1 MNKDKRQE
9 TGEKTYL
16 PPLYSKLVAAQS
28 KYTGMSKSAVI
39 ADSVRKCFDAMPVQE
54 REKLLD
60 IGRNR
65 Y

>member
-1 MNKDKRQE
+1 MVKTTQE
-9 TGEKTYL
+9 RGEKTYL

-39 ADSVRKCFDAMPVQE
+39 ADSVRKCFDAMPANE
-54 REKLLD
+54 KEKLLE
-60 IGRNR
+60 IGRNK

>member
-1 MNKDKRQE
+1 MSNTKKQE

-16 PPLYSKLVAAQS
+16 SPLYSKLVAAQS

-39 ADSVRKCFDAMPVQE
+39 ADSVRKAFDAMPTNE
-54 REKLLD
+54 REKLLE
-60 IGRNR
+60 IGRNK